1 MAQSSHYKPGDK
13 IGGRYLVHK
22 ALMGGMGEVYLCL
35 DTQHNYPIALKTFQ
49 SRFLINDDLRNAFAK
64 EVATWVALEKHPN
77 IVRCFYMETI
87 DNRPFMFLEWVASDG
102 SHGTDLRS
110 WLSRGPLDH
119 QLALDFVIDV
129 CRGLIH
135 AGRKQPGIVH
145 RDLKPENI
153 LVSQEQLAK
162 ITDFGLAKVLQD
174 AHLSASPGQTIP
186 AEGLSF
192 TSVGGGSGTPLYMA
206 PEQWRAE
213 SLDRRTDIY
222 ALGCILYEVLTGQ
235 WPFDAHSVDDLRDLH
250 LNAEIPVLAGN
261 DTFISEI
268 NHLLPRCMAKLKE
281 DRYSTDDLLQEL
293 ARVYQKEFGRPP
305 RDVVVD
311 EGFTSYD
318 YSNRGVTY
326 NNLGLYDKA
335 LEDYNRAIQLNPG
348 DPYAY
353 SNRGNTYYS
362 LQQYDEALADH
373 NRGLRLNPNFSNAY
387 LNRGNVFRDLKRDG
401 EALADYDRVLQI
413 DPTDALAYNNR
424 GTVKERLERY
434 EEALEDLGE
443 AIRLDPNN
451 AKFYSNRAK
460 TYIEMRRFDL
470 ALADCNTALR
480 LDPTLDKTY
489 ALRGNSYY
497 ELQRYQEAL
506 KDLTQAI
513 RLGVEDSYTY
523 NGRGATYRALAR
535 YQDALADLNRA
546 IDLDPNGPEA
556 YINRGN
562 AYLGLRQYDKAIK
575 DFTHAISLDPNRP
588 EAYFN
593 RASAYDQLQRANEAI
608 ADYSSA
614 IEIAPDFMR
623 AYPNRGIAYTRLQR
637 YAEAR
642 ADFERAILLDPN
654 HAPNYF
660 NFGMMFV
667 ARGEWHEALPRF
679 EKAAHL
685 GLQLG
690 TQYARLAKEKMR
702 GSP

>member
-1 MAQSSHYKPGDK
+1 MSQSSHYKLGDK

-35 DTQHNYPIALKTFQ
+35 DMQHNYPIALKTFQ
-49 SRFLINDDLRNAFAK
+49 SKFLINESLREAFSK

-110 WLSRGPLDH
+110 WLSRGPLNP

-153 LVSQEQLAK
+153 LISQERLAK
-162 ITDFGLAKVLQD
+162 ITDFGLAKILQE
-174 AHLSASPGQTIP
+174 AHLTVPQIQTIP
-186 AEGLSF
+186 VGRLSF

-213 SLDRRTDIY
+213 SLDARTDVY
-222 ALGCILYEVLTGQ
+222 AVGCILYEVLTGH
-235 WPFDAHSVDDLRDLH
+235 WPFNANSVADLRDLH
-250 LNAEIPVLAGN
+250 LNAGIPVLAGS
-261 DTFISEI
+261 DTFSSEI
-268 NHLLPRCMAKLKE
+268 NNLLPRCMAKLKE
-281 DRYSTDDLLQEL
+281 DRYSADNLLQEL
-293 ARVYQKEFGRPP
+293 TRVYQKEFGRPP
-305 RDVVVD
+305 RNVATD
-311 EGFTSYD
+311 EEFTSAD

-326 NNLGLYDKA
+326 NNLELYDKA
-335 LEDYNRAIQLNPG
+335 IEDYNRAIQLNPG
-348 DPYAY
+348 DAYAY
-353 SNRGNTYYS
+353 SNRGNTYYY
-362 LQQYDEALADH
+362 LQRYDEALADH
-373 NRGLRLNPNFSNAY
+373 NQALQINPNFSNAY
-387 LNRGNVFRDLKRDG
+387 LNRGNVFRDLKRDS

-413 DPTDALAYNNR
+413 DPTEALAYNNR
-424 GTVKERLERY
+424 GTIKERLELY
-434 EEALEDLGE
+434 EEALGDFAR

-451 AKFYSNRAK
+451 AKFYNNRAK

-470 ALADCNTALR
+470 ALADCDTALR

-489 ALRGNSYY
+489 ALRGNAYY
-497 ELQRYQEAL
+497 EVQRYQEAL

-523 NGRGATYRALAR
+523 NGRGATYSALSR

-546 IDLDPNGPEA
+546 IGLDPDGAEA

-562 AYLGLRQYDKAIK
+562 AYLGLQQHDKALV
-575 DFTHAISLDPNRP
+575 DFTHAIELDPDKP

-593 RASAYDQLQRANEAI
+593 RACAYDQLQRANDAI
-608 ADYSSA
+608 ADYSRA

-623 AYPNRGIAYTRLQR
+623 AYPNRGIAYTRLQQ
-637 YAEAR
+637 YAEAT
-642 ADFERAILLDPN
+642 ADFERAIHLNPN

-679 EKAAHL
+679 EKAARL
-685 GLQLG
+685 GLQMG
-690 TQYARLAKEKMR
+690 AQYARLAREKMR
-702 GSP
+702 ASS